1 MHVFGAGFDA
11 PRCEGVGG
19 EARLE
24 PVGEGLRRGEGVA
37 AGREVAVEAVE
48 GVKVVF

>member
-11 PRCEGVGG
+11 PRCEGVRG

-24 PVGEGLRRGEGVA
+24 PVGEGLRRGEGVPA
-37 AGREVAVEAVE
+37 RREVAVE

>member
-1 MHVFGAGFDA
+1 MIVHIFGARFDA

-19 EARLE
+19 EAQLE
-24 PVGEGLRRGEGVA
+24 PVREGLRRGEGVA
-37 AGREVAVEAVE
+37 ARREVAVE